1 MAPELLERRERLERE
16 KVELEEQWVA
26 NEKRSPETVGG
37 KFEKPCVPLTPRGAA
52 RHIGP
57 AGEYKEALGLLGPS
71 PTGVRVP
78 NRSVAYEM
86 ETTKTEMRHQAC
98 LRTG

>member
-71 PTGVRVP
+71 PTGSGSPIDPWR
-78 NRSVAYEM
+78 
-86 ETTKTEMRHQAC
+86 MRWRQRRRKCDTRRA
-98 LRTG
+98 